1 MTMSAK
7 PILFSTPMVQ
17 ALLDG
22 RKTQT
27 RRIIKPQPTW
37 DGRWFSWNG
46 HRPNTKYGA
55 CAGTGLDTKKLMC
68 DSSPYGKRGDYLWV
82 RETFQTL
89 EAKIIYG
96 ASPPKPYVYKDIR
109 WKPSIHMPRRASRLT
124 LKITNVRVER
134 LQDISEDDA
143 QAEGIPPAEIGKC
156 RYVPTSGERTRA
168 AVRFHD
174 LWDSINAS
182 RGHGWDKNPWV
193 WVICF
198 EVIRKNI
205 DEIAER

>member
-1 MTMSAK
+1 
-7 PILFSTPMVQ
+7 
-17 ALLDG
+17 
-22 RKTQT
+22 
-27 RRIIKPQPTW
+27 
-37 DGRWFSWNG
+37 
-46 HRPNTKYGA
+46 
-55 CAGTGLDTKKLMC
+55 MC
-68 DSSPYGKRGDYLWV
+68 DSSPYGKRDDYLWV
-82 RETFQTL
+82 RENWRPEQDKTGCACINYQADNYWQPIKNTRKDSDQWIML
-89 EAKIIYG
+89 RRPHEQWPG
-96 ASPPKPYVYKDIR
+96 LKPATWR
-109 WKPSIHMPRRASRLT
+109 PSIHMPRWTSRLT